1 MYLHYFIALLAIFVI
16 QLFDSDFAEG
26 TPLQAGPTYSCTA
39 DNNGEILTGNKC
51 TFQCCLALQIK
62 TMLTPFNIRCVE
74 FTVKGSPCIV
84 DGYKYPHNW
93 VIRYNKNGCYVCNN
107 GNQDYYKSNDFS
119 ASGSHGTSSL
129 DEYTLIR
136 FG

>member
-1 MYLHYFIALLAIFVI
+1 MYFHYFIALLAILKI
-16 QLFDSDFAEG
+16 QLFDSAEG

-51 TFQCCLALQIK
+51 QFQCCLALQIK
-62 TMLTPFNIRCVE
+62 TMLAPFKIKCVE

-84 DGYKYPHNW
+84 DGYEYPHNW
-93 VIRYNKNGCYVCNN
+93 VIKYNKKGCYVCNN
-107 GNQDYYKSNDFS
+107 GNQDYYKSNDD
-119 ASGSHGTSSL
+119 SGSGPDGPDSL